1 MGAELTSIKVNG
13 VQKLFQGERVKKE
26 NGEIYWG
33 RQAPILF
40 PIVGKLKN
48 NKTYID
54 GKEYF
59 MNQHGF
65 ARDMNFKV
73 IEKTN
78 NLHRYVLEYNNDTI
92 RKYPFKF
99 KLYVEYL
106 VKGNDLNVNYIVENI
121 DNKEIVFG
129 IGGHPA
135 FCLDVSLND
144 YYIEF
149 EENEEK
155 ATVLMLKDGLISDD
169 KINLDDILEKR
180 KILKLSK
187 DTFLKDAI
195 IFKNLSS
202 TKVSLNSYSNGKILD
217 FCFKDFPFLAF
228 WSKVNAPF
236 VCIEPWYTIA
246 DNYDNCEVNYCNKEN
261 MLHLKVGEKFN
272 CGYTIKFN

>member
-144 YYIEF
+144 YY
-149 EENEEK
+149 
-155 ATVLMLKDGLISDD
+155 M
-169 KINLDDILEKR
+169 
-180 KILKLSK
+180 
-187 DTFLKDAI
+187 
-195 IFKNLSS
+195 
-202 TKVSLNSYSNGKILD
+202 
-217 FCFKDFPFLAF
+217 P
-228 WSKVNAPF
+228 
-236 VCIEPWYTIA
+236 
-246 DNYDNCEVNYCNKEN
+246 
-261 MLHLKVGEKFN
+261 
-272 CGYTIKFN
+272 